1 MWAYGMGQSYG
12 TPSWNQS
19 YNYSG
24 PSWDQSANYSS
35 TFSPSSSGG
44 GGMWGAV
51 GGSVLSG
58 LGGYFQAQAEAKQR
72 EELAQLD
79 AQTQKEILQQQR
91 DYQKQ
96 DRDFRRGAVSKWS
109 KFFGA

>member
-24 PSWDQSANYSS
+24 PSWDQSANYAAQ
-35 TFSPSSSGG
+35 TGPSYSSGS
-44 GGMWGAV
+44 GMWGNV
-51 GGSVLSG
+51 GGAVLNG
-58 LGGYFQAQAEAKQR
+58 IGGYFQAQAAAKQQ
-72 EELAQLD
+72 EELAKLD

-91 DYQKQ
+91 DYQTQ
-96 DRDFRRGAVSKWS
+96 DREFRRGAVSKWS
-109 KFFGA
+109 KFFGD